1 VPLEQVIVEQG
12 DSDVLSIGGGTGG
25 SCLMPIAANTLHRA
39 ALQLIEDNKENAA
52 ERLEA
57 SVADIVYG
65 EGAFQVVGT
74 DRQVTWGDL
83 AAGDEE
89 EPSCASSAD
98 FEGLH
103 TTFPNGAYV
112 VEVELDPETGKV
124 SVDRFIGV
132 SDVGKVMSYHGVM
145 GQIHGG
151 IAQGLGE
158 VVMEELVHSPDG
170 QLLTGSLMD
179 YALPRA
185 DDLPDLKMEL
195 FQTPSPNSAL
205 GVKGVGEL
213 SSIGAPGVIMNAIID
228 AAGVRHIDKPLTP
241 ARIWQAMQDEAG

>member
-1 VPLEQVIVEQG
+1 
-12 DSDVLSIGGGTGG
+12 
-25 SCLMPIAANTLHRA
+25 
-39 ALQLIEDNKENAA
+39 
-52 ERLEA
+52 
-57 SVADIVYG
+57 
-65 EGAFQVVGT
+65 
-74 DRQVTWGDL
+74 
-83 AAGDEE
+83 
-89 EPSCASSAD
+89 
-98 FEGLH
+98 
-103 TTFPNGAYV
+103 

-213 SSIGAPGVIMNAIID
+213 SSIGIRGLMRRSIGLIS
-228 AAGVRHIDKPLTP
+228 AAGKLLGSMDRLLILGH
-241 ARIWQAMQDEAG
+241 RSH